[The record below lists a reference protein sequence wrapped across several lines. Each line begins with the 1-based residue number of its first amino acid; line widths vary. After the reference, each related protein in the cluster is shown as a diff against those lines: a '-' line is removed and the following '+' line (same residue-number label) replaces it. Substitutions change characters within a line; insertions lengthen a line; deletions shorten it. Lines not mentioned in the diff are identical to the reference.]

1 MSQVMGCAAYEDGRR
16 VADLNIDELDRFEPR
31 KGKGAFIW
39 IGLHEPDEALLGKV
53 QRRFNLHELAIED
66 AHRAHQRP
74 KLEVYG
80 DSLFIVL
87 RTAQLIGGKIQFGES
102 HIFAGKGYI
111 ITVRHGPSASY
122 GEVRARCERQPRML
136 KEGEDFVIYS
146 ILDFVVDNY
155 IPVVDELE
163 AEVERL
169 EEQLSGKSFTRKMV
183 DDIYGLKRDLLELRR
198 AVTPVV
204 EMTNR
209 LMRFDVPLVDKGTYP
224 YFRDVHDHALRVA
237 ESIDYLREL
246 LNSALEVNLL
256 VSTNNQGEVT
266 RKLASWAAIL
276 AVPTAVAGIYGMNF
290 TFMPELTWRFGYPLI
305 LLVILGLC
313 SFLYYRFKQ
322 SGWL

>member
-16 VADLNIDELDRFEPR
+16 IGDLNIDELDRFEPR
-31 KGKGAFIW
+31 KGAFVW

-122 GEVRARCERQPRML
+122 GEVRARCERQPKML

-169 EEQLSGKSFTRKMV
+169 EEQLSGKSFTREMV

-209 LMRFDVPLVDKGTYP
+209 LMRFDVPLVDKATYP

-313 SFLYYRFKQ
+313 SFLYYRFKL